1 MGTGAPRRKA
11 MAIKFVPGRGAI
23 GATKEDRP
31 VPPRAVVKKLR
42 GKIAA
47 IPPAKPKKRK
57 KGKGK
62 CG

>member
-1 MGTGAPRRKA
+1 